1 MKERITETAD
11 YSKKLS
17 ALICSFS
24 LMISQENIRKEN
36 GKQMILENKEKQMEI
51 ISKHRISSHLQW
63 KQMWYKTEKAFME
76 EIYGK
81 QKANAAQEATAMSFQ
96 DNMQQERGYL
106 KV

>member
-36 GKQMILENKEKQMEI
+36 GK
-51 ISKHRISSHLQW
+51 
-63 KQMWYKTEKAFME
+63 
-76 EIYGK
+76 
-81 QKANAAQEATAMSFQ
+81 
-96 DNMQQERGYL
+96 
-106 KV
+106 